1 MKKFIKKIKE
11 KANKALISAKFAA
24 EAALTNKKGEGYIS
38 TAVKWI
44 IGIVIGGVILVA
56 LYALFKTNLLTKL
69 ETKLNNMF
77 TYSGGTLS

>member
-1 MKKFIKKIKE
+1 MKKLIEKIKG

-24 EAALTNKKGEGYIS
+24 ETALTNKKGEGYIS

>member
-24 EAALTNKKGEGYIS
+24 ETALTNKKGEGYIS

>member
-1 MKKFIKKIKE
+1 MKKLIDKITR
-11 KANKALISAKFAA
+11 KANNAVISAKLAT
-24 EAALTNKKGEGYIS
+24 EAALKNRKGEGYIS

-44 IGIVIGGVILVA
+44 ISIVIGGVILVA